1 MCANVLDRFVLLNA
15 TAAIFADFQAGQK
28 TKIVISLMI
37 RKLD

>member
-15 TAAIFADFQAGQK
+15 PAAIFADFQARPK
-28 TKIVISLMI
+28 TEIVVSLMI